1 MKVGPV
7 CFLALL
13 PALLQA
19 QHQASLGMG
28 LGVVRHDN
36 GSSFSAFTLSPAV
49 QRLTPLLYA
58 GANGGISLLE
68 GGVWAGQGRADL
80 WIAHQL
86 APQTKVALNVIL
98 GATTRSDG
106 GGAGA
111 AAALGEIV
119 WAPPTSSRG
128 GALGL
133 GAVTGAI
140 EHVSPVNALRLR
152 ARGWWQLPRS
162 APQVSWSVEATRFL
176 GAWYHDV
183 VAGVSIDRPRTVAS
197 LWTSARISGTY
208 GSTGAVSAL
217 AQYFVTPSIAIE
229 VSGGNYLRDPFQG
242 LPRAGF
248 GSLGIRMHTARRVL
262 QPPAEPT
269 APALQP
275 LIALRG
281 SRGGDTLVVR
291 FHMAGARTVAIAGN
305 WTGWTPVA
313 MDSLGEDIWEAPL
326 LLAPGTYYFNLVVDQ
341 NEWVVPAG
349 VAVVSDGM
357 GGLVAVLTVL

>member
-19 QHQASLGMG
+19 PHQASLGVG

-36 GSSFSAFTLSPAV
+36 GSRFSAFTLAPAV

-58 GANGGISLLE
+58 GATGGLSLLE
-68 GGVWAGQGRADL
+68 GGVWAGQGRGDL
-80 WIAHQL
+80 WVAQPL
-86 APQTKVALNVIL
+86 TSETKVALNVIL
-98 GATTRSDG
+98 GASTRSDG
-106 GGAGA
+106 GGAGS
-111 AAALGEIV
+111 AAALGEVV
-119 WAPPTSSRG
+119 WAPPASPRG
-128 GALGL
+128 GALGV
-133 GAVTGAI
+133 GAVTGVI
-140 EHVSPVNALRLR
+140 EHVLPVYALRLR
-152 ARGWWQLPRS
+152 ARGWWQLDGT
-162 APQVSWSVEATRFL
+162 APQVSVSVEATRFV

-183 VAGVSIDRPRTVAS
+183 VAGVSIDRLRTVAS
-197 LWTSARISGTY
+197 LWASARVSGTY
-208 GSTGAVSAL
+208 GSTGALSAL
-217 AQYFVTPSIAIE
+217 AQYFVTPSVAIE

-248 GSLGIRMHTARRVL
+248 GSLGVRLHTGRRVL
-262 QPPAEPT
+262 QPPAEPS

-281 SRGGDTLVVR
+281 TRGGDTLVVR
-291 FHMAGARTVAIAGN
+291 FHMAGARTVAIAGS

-313 MDSLGEDIWEAPL
+313 MEPLGEDIWEAPL
-326 LLAPGTYYFNLVVDQ
+326 RLAPGTYYFNLVVDQ